1 MSMRIFLLRC
11 CLSLFGLT
19 VCASPSPADDQSVSF
34 NRDVRPILSDACF
47 HCHGPDDQQRQGGLR
62 FDQRDSA
69 VAESDSGEIPIV
81 PGNLS
86 ASELVRR
93 ITSDDESVVMPPPD
107 SGKSISPAQI
117 EILKRWISEGAEYE
131 GHWAFQTVVRPAM
144 PELSGTSR
152 DSGFAKSKNPIDRF
166 VGTRLKSAGLHPSA
180 PATRETLIR
189 RVSLDLTGLPPTP
202 AEVDAFVADKS
213 PEAYGKVVDRLLSSP
228 HYGERMALNWLDYA
242 RYADSNGYQSD
253 GSRDMWAWRDWTIN
267 AYNRNLPFDQFTV
280 EQIAG
285 DLLPNATRDQIIATG
300 FNRNHR
306 LNGEGGR
313 IVEEW
318 FVETVIDRVETTGL
332 TWLGLTFNCCR
343 CHDHKYD
350 PISQREFYQ
359 MFAFFNSNDESGVL
373 APNGKNG
380 NNTEPTIQ
388 VSTSEQDAELA
399 KLQDQARDAE
409 DRVKS
414 LADRLPEL
422 IAAWE
427 PEFRKQLDS
436 ENETW
441 NLLTPD
447 KVTSIGGAKFQ
458 KLEDGSWLASGPNV
472 AKDVYSVASPVLEGA
487 LGGFLLECFPDASL
501 PERSLG
507 RYSNGNFVL
516 TKVEAKI
523 SAPSLTKPMSVKLRK
538 AVADYSQKNWTIAM
552 VNDGNASK
560 GWAVDGPT
568 RKEPCKALFAFDALV
583 DVPADATITV
593 TLNHEALSQHNIG
606 RFRISVSQSNP
617 ETLGLDGTTVPNEV
631 RDALAVASDKR
642 IPKQK
647 KALQKYFREKVPNEL
662 RKADV
667 ALAAAKKRAA
677 DFAKSLPST
686 MIMREA
692 AARDAFIL
700 KRGEYDKPG
709 DKVGRG
715 LPSVLPP
722 MPEGAP
728 MNRLGLAQWM
738 VSRENPLTARVW
750 VNREWER
757 FFGTGLVKTSEN
769 FGSQSEYPSH
779 PQLLDWLAAEFM
791 EPSVAQSV
799 GGNAPCPWDMKAFQK
814 LIVTSATYRQSSSNV
829 KEASSGKLHP
839 GTKVDAQNRL
849 LWRGPRF
856 RLPGE
861 VIRDQALAVSGLLAP
876 KIGGRSVR
884 PYMPAGVW
892 DETSKYGNLRNYKH
906 DTGDGLY
913 RRTMYT
919 IWKRTAAPP
928 SMLLFDAPN
937 REICTV
943 KRSRTNTPLQA
954 LSLLNEVTFVEA
966 ARRLAERI
974 LTEGGA
980 TSQERLE
987 FGFRLVT
994 ARKPSADEMR
1004 ILEEGLKA
1012 DLARFTTKAPSA
1024 ESLLAFG
1031 DAESSKTINKAE
1043 LAAWTMTAN
1052 VLLNL
1057 DEVVTRE

>member
-1 MSMRIFLLRC
+1 MRFC
-11 CLSLFGLT
+11 FGLALAALCT
-19 VCASPSPADDQSVSF
+19 LPLRADDERVSF

-47 HCHGPDDQQRQGGLR
+47 HCHGPDDQQRQAGLR
-62 FDQRDSA
+62 FDQRESA
-69 VAESDSGEIPIV
+69 DARSESGETPIV

-93 ITSDDESVVMPPPD
+93 ITSKDESLVMPPPD
-107 SGKSISPAQI
+107 SGKTISPEQI
-117 EILKRWISEGAEYE
+117 KTLKQWISEGATYE
-131 GHWAFQTVVRPAM
+131 GHWAFQKVVRPDV
-144 PELSGTSR
+144 PEVSGESR
-152 DSGFAKSKNPIDRF
+152 RSEFASSKNPIDRF
-166 VGTRLKSAGLHPSA
+166 VEARLQKVKLHPSK
-180 PATRETLIR
+180 PAKRETLIR

-202 AEVDAFVADKS
+202 QEVDAFLSDKS
-213 PEAYGKVVDRLLSSP
+213 RDAYEKVVNRLLSSP

-267 AYNRNLPFDQFTV
+267 AYNRNLPFDQFTI

-285 DLLPNATRDQIIATG
+285 DLLLDPTRDQIVATG

-380 NNTEPTIQ
+380 DNTEPTIS
-388 VSTSEQDAELA
+388 VATVEQKAELA
-399 KLQDQARDAE
+399 RLQDQARDAE
-409 DRVKS
+409 DKVKS
-414 LADRLPEL
+414 LVDRLPEL

-436 ENETW
+436 EDSTW
-441 NLLTPD
+441 KLLTPQ
-447 KVTSIGGAKFQ
+447 KIESSGGASFAQ
-458 KLEDGSWLASGPNV
+458 QDDGSWLASGPNV
-472 AKDVYSVASPVLEGA
+472 SKDVYTISSSVSAGA
-487 LGGFLLECFPDASL
+487 LGGLLLECFPDPSL
-501 PERSLG
+501 PEKSLG
-507 RYSNGNFVL
+507 RFSNGNFVL
-516 TKVEAKI
+516 TGVDAQI
-523 SAPSLTKPMSVKLRK
+523 SAPTLKKPVTVKLQK
-538 AVADYSQKNWTIAM
+538 GVADYSQKNWDISA
-552 VNDGNASK
+552 VNNGSRSK

-568 RKEPCKALFAFDALV
+568 KKGPRKALFAFDSLIE
-583 DVPADATITV
+583 VPTDATITV
-593 TLNHEALSQHNIG
+593 TLRHEALSQHNIG
-606 RFRISVSQSNP
+606 RFRVSVSSRSP
-617 ETLGLDGTTVPNEV
+617 ETLGLDGTTVPKDV
-631 RDALAVASDKR
+631 RDALAVSADKR
-642 IPKQK
+642 KRKQK
-647 KALQKYFREKVPNEL
+647 QTLQKYFREKVPSDL
-662 RKADV
+662 RKADA
-667 ALAAAKKRAA
+667 ALAQAKKKAA
-677 DFAKSLPST
+677 NYAKSLPST
-686 MIMREA
+686 MVMRERSTP
-692 AARDAFIL
+692 RDAFIL

-709 DKVGRG
+709 DKVVRG
-715 LPSVLPP
+715 LPSVLPA

-738 VSRENPLTARVW
+738 VSRKNPLTARVW

-791 EPSVAQSV
+791 EPTVAPGV
-799 GGNAPCPWDMKAFQK
+799 NGKDAGPWDMKAFQK

-829 KEASSGKLHP
+829 LETSSGIQHP
-839 GTKVDAQNRL
+839 GTKVDPQNRL
-849 LWRGPRF
+849 IWRGPRF

-861 VIRDQALAVSGLLAP
+861 VIRDQALALSGLLAP

-906 DTGDGLY
+906 DTGEGLY

-954 LSLLNEVTFVEA
+954 LSLLNGYCPMPC
-966 ARRLAERI
+966 RK
-974 LTEGGA
+974 
-980 TSQERLE
+980 
-987 FGFRLVT
+987 FR
-994 ARKPSADEMR
+994 
-1004 ILEEGLKA
+1004 
-1012 DLARFTTKAPSA
+1012 
-1024 ESLLAFG
+1024 
-1031 DAESSKTINKAE
+1031 
-1043 LAAWTMTAN
+1043 
-1052 VLLNL
+1052 
-1057 DEVVTRE
+1057 

>member
-1 MSMRIFLLRC
+1 MCRLHARSSFGLVMFLLC
-11 CLSLFGLT
+11 VQSLR
-19 VCASPSPADDQSVSF
+19 AEDQPISF

-47 HCHGPDDQQRQGGLR
+47 HCHGPDDQQRQVGLR

-69 VAESDSGEIPIV
+69 VAKLESGKTPIV
-81 PGNLS
+81 PGSLT

-93 ITSDDESVVMPPPD
+93 VTSKDESVVMPPPD

-117 EILKRWISEGAEYE
+117 ETLKLWIAEGAEYE
-131 GHWAFQTVVRPAM
+131 GHWAFQKVVRPLV
-144 PELSGTSR
+144 PDPVDGSR
-152 DSGFAKSKNPIDRF
+152 NTAFATSKNPIDRF
-166 VGTRLKSAGLHPSA
+166 IASRLNRAKLNPSA
-180 PATRETLIR
+180 EGTRETLIR

-202 AEVDAFVADKS
+202 AEVDAFLADKS
-213 PEAYGKVVDRLLSSP
+213 PDAYGKVVDRLLNSP

-242 RYADSNGYQSD
+242 RYADSNGYQVD
-253 GSRDMWAWRDWTIN
+253 ASREMWAWRDWTIN
-267 AYNRNLPFDQFTV
+267 AYNRNLSFDQFTV

-285 DLLPNATRDQIIATG
+285 DLLPDATQDQIVATG

-373 APNGKNG
+373 AANGNRG

-388 VSTSEQDAELA
+388 VSTPEQDAELA
-399 KLQDQARDAE
+399 RLQDQARDTE

-414 LADRLPEL
+414 LVDRLPEL
-422 IAAWE
+422 VAAWE

-436 ENETW
+436 QVEIW
-441 NLLTPD
+441 KLLDVD
-447 KVTSIGGAKFQ
+447 KVTSSGGAKFMRQ
-458 KLEDGSWLASGPNV
+458 EDHSWLASGPN
-472 AKDVYSVASPVLEGA
+472 AANDVYTISAPVEPGKIS
-487 LGGFLLECFPDASL
+487 GVLLECFPDPSL
-501 PERSLG
+501 PVQSLG
-507 RYSNGNFVL
+507 RYPNGNFVL
-516 TKVEAKI
+516 TRIDAQLT
-523 SAPSLTKPMSVKLRK
+523 APSLKVPQPVKLRK
-538 AVADYSQKNWTIAM
+538 PIADYSQKGWDISM
-552 VNDGNASK
+552 VNDGNKTK

-568 RKEPCKALFAFDALV
+568 RKDPRKALFAFDSLV
-583 DVPADATITV
+583 EVPADATITV
-593 TLNHEALSQHNIG
+593 TLHHEAIAQHNIG
-606 RFRISVSQSNP
+606 RFRISVSNKNP
-617 ETLGLDGTTVPNEV
+617 ETLGLDGTTIPPEV
-631 RDALAVASDKR
+631 RSALAVVPEKR
-642 IPKQK
+642 KPKEQNS
-647 KALQKYFREKVPNEL
+647 LQKYFREKVPNDL
-662 RKADV
+662 RKAD
-667 ALAAAKKRAA
+667 ADLATSRKGVA
-677 DFAKSLPST
+677 DFKKNLPST
-686 MIMREA
+686 MVMREV

-709 DKVGRG
+709 DKVVRG
-715 LPSVLPP
+715 LPAAMPP

-728 MNRLGLAQWM
+728 LNRLGLARWI

-779 PQLLDWLAAEFM
+779 PQLLDWLATEFM
-791 EPSVAQSV
+791 EPTVAPDVAGVS
-799 GGNAPCPWDMKAFQK
+799 AKAWDMKVFQK
-814 LIVTSATYRQSSSNV
+814 LIVTSAAYRQSSGSLTD
-829 KEASSGKLHP
+829 ASSGTLHA
-839 GTKVDAQNRL
+839 GTKTDSQNRL
-849 LWRGPRF
+849 IWRGPRF
-856 RLPGE
+856 RLTGE
-861 VIRDQALAVSGLLAP
+861 IIRDQALAVSGLLTRQ
-876 KIGGRSVR
+876 IGGRSVR

-892 DETSKYGNLRNYKH
+892 DETSRYGDLRNYKH
-906 DTGDGLY
+906 DAADGLH

-937 REICTV
+937 REVCTI

-974 LTEGGA
+974 LTEGGE
-980 TSQERLE
+980 TGSERLT

-994 ARKPSADEMR
+994 ARKPTADEVQ
-1004 ILEEGLKA
+1004 ILQDGLNA
-1012 DLARFTTKAPSA
+1012 DLARFSLDDPSA

-1031 DAESSKTINKAE
+1031 DAKSSPNVDKAE
-1043 LAAWTMTAN
+1043 LAAWTLTAN

>member
-1 MSMRIFLLRC
+1 MRFCLGVFLAAFCSLPLR
-11 CLSLFGLT
+11 
-19 VCASPSPADDQSVSF
+19 ADDQKVSF
-34 NRDVRPILSDACF
+34 NRDIRPILSDACF
-47 HCHGPDDQQRQGGLR
+47 HCHGPDDQQRQAGLR
-62 FDQRDSA
+62 FDQRESA
-69 VAESDSGEIPIV
+69 IAKSESGETPIV

-93 ITSDDESVVMPPPD
+93 ITSEDESLVMPPRD
-107 SGKSISPAQI
+107 SGKTISHEQI
-117 EILKRWISEGAEYE
+117 ETLKRWISEGAEYE
-131 GHWAFQTVVRPAM
+131 GHWAFQRVVRPNV
-144 PELSGTSR
+144 PEVPDQSR
-152 DSGFAKSKNPIDRF
+152 RAEFAASKNPIDRF
-166 VGTRLKSAGLHPSA
+166 VDARLKLANLQPSKQA
-180 PATRETLIR
+180 NRETLIR

-202 AEVDAFVADKS
+202 QEVDAFLRDMS
-213 PEAYGKVVDRLLSSP
+213 PDAYEKVVDRLLSSP

-242 RYADSNGYQSD
+242 RYADSNGYQVD
-253 GSRDMWAWRDWTIN
+253 ASREMWAWRDWTIN
-267 AYNRNLPFDQFTV
+267 AYNRNLLFDQFTI

-285 DLLPNATRDQIIATG
+285 DLLPNATRDQIVATG

-359 MFAFFNSNDESGVL
+359 MFAFFNSIEESGVL
-373 APNGKNG
+373 APNGNSG

-388 VSTSEQDAELA
+388 VSTPEQDAQLA
-399 KLQDQARDAE
+399 KLKDQARDAE

-427 PEFRKQLDS
+427 PGFRQQLDS
-436 ENETW
+436 EDETW
-441 NLLTPD
+441 QLLNPE
-447 KVTSIGGAKFQ
+447 KVSSSGGAKFH
-458 KLEDGSWLASGPNV
+458 KLDDGSWLASGPNV
-472 AKDVYSVASPVLEGA
+472 AKDVYSVASPVSEGA

-501 PERSLG
+501 PEKSLG

-516 TKVEAKI
+516 TKVEVSI
-523 SAPSLTKPMSVKLRK
+523 SAPSLKKPKAVKLRK
-538 AVADYSQKNWTIAM
+538 AVADYSQKNWDISL

-568 RKEPCKALFAFDALV
+568 RKEPCKALFAFDSLV
-583 DVPADATITV
+583 EVPADATITV
-593 TLNHEALSQHNIG
+593 TLHHEAITQHNIG
-606 RFRISVSQSNP
+606 RFRISVSQSSP

-631 RDALAVASDKR
+631 RNALAVVSDKR
-642 IPKQK
+642 KPKQN

-662 RKADV
+662 RKADA

-686 MIMREA
+686 MVMREA
-692 AARDAFIL
+692 AVRDAFIL

-709 DKVGRG
+709 DKVVRG
-715 LPSVLPP
+715 LPAVLPP

-728 MNRLGLAQWM
+728 LNRLGLAQWV
-738 VSRENPLTARVW
+738 VSRDNPLTARVW

-791 EPSVAQSV
+791 EPSVAPSV
-799 GGNAPCPWDMKAFQK
+799 AGIAARPWDMKAIQK
-814 LIVTSATYRQSSSNV
+814 LIVTSATYQQSSGN
-829 KEASSGKLHP
+829 L
-839 GTKVDAQNRL
+839 VDAAAGRLHAGTSVDPQNRL

-876 KIGGRSVR
+876 EIGGRSVR

-906 DTGDGLY
+906 DTGEGLY

-937 REICTV
+937 REVCTV

-974 LTEGGA
+974 LTEGGETA
-980 TSQERLE
+980 AERLE
-987 FGFRLVT
+987 FGFQLVT
-994 ARKPSADEMR
+994 ARKPSVDEVK
-1004 ILEEGLKA
+1004 ILLDGLNA
-1012 DLARFTTKAPSA
+1012 DLAKFSSEAPNA
-1024 ESLLAFG
+1024 DSLIAFG
-1031 DAESSKTINKAE
+1031 DAKSSDDVNKAE
-1043 LAAWTMTAN
+1043 LAAWALTAN

>member
-1 MSMRIFLLRC
+1 MRRPAMQFC
-11 CLSLFGLT
+11 FGLALAAFWT
-19 VCASPSPADDQSVSF
+19 LPLRADDERVSF

-47 HCHGPDDQQRQGGLR
+47 HCHGPDDQQRQAGLR
-62 FDQRDSA
+62 FDQRESA
-69 VAESDSGEIPIV
+69 IAKSESGETPIV
-81 PGNLS
+81 PGDVS
-86 ASELVRR
+86 ASELVKR
-93 ITSDDESVVMPPPD
+93 ITSDDESIVMPPPD
-107 SGKSISPAQI
+107 SGKTISPAQI
-117 EILKRWISEGAEYE
+117 ETLKRWISEGAEYE
-131 GHWAFQTVVRPAM
+131 GHWAFQKVVRPDVPVVSAD
-144 PELSGTSR
+144 ERNSNFASSR
-152 DSGFAKSKNPIDRF
+152 NPIDRF
-166 VGTRLKSAGLHPSA
+166 IEARLKQANLRPSKQA
-180 PATRETLIR
+180 SRETLIR

-202 AEVDAFVADKS
+202 QEVDAFLADKS
-213 PEAYGKVVDRLLSSP
+213 SEAYEKVVDRLLSSP

-267 AYNRNLPFDQFTV
+267 AYNRNLPFDQFTI

-285 DLLPNATRDQIIATG
+285 DLLPNPTRDQIVATG

-313 IVEEW
+313 IVDEW

-380 NNTEPTIQ
+380 DNTEPTIS
-388 VSTSEQDAELA
+388 VATAEQEAELA
-399 KLQDQARDAE
+399 KLQDLARDAE
-409 DRVKS
+409 DKVKS
-414 LADRLPEL
+414 LVDRLPEL
-422 IAAWE
+422 VAAWE
-427 PEFRKQLDS
+427 PKFRKQLES
-436 ENETW
+436 ESETW
-441 NLLTPD
+441 KLLTPE
-447 KVTSIGGAKFQ
+447 KITSSGGAKFQ
-458 KLEDGSWLASGPNV
+458 RQDDGSWLASGPNV
-472 AKDVYSVASPVLEGA
+472 AKDVYTISSSVSAGA
-487 LGGFLLECFPDASL
+487 LGGVLLECFPDPSL
-501 PERSLG
+501 PEKSLG
-507 RYSNGNFVL
+507 RYPNGNFVL
-516 TKVEAKI
+516 TGVDAQI
-523 SAPSLTKPMSVKLRK
+523 SAPSLKKPTAVKLRK
-538 AVADYSQKNWTIAM
+538 GVADYSQKNWDISA
-552 VNDGNASK
+552 VNDGNRSK

-568 RKEPCKALFAFDALV
+568 KKEPRKAIFAFDSLI
-583 DVPADATITV
+583 DVPPDATITV
-593 TLNHEALSQHNIG
+593 TLRHEALSQHNIG
-606 RFRISVSQSNP
+606 RFRVSVSSLSP
-617 ETLGLDGTTVPNEV
+617 ETLGLDGTTVPKDV
-631 RDALAVASDKR
+631 RDVLAVSADKR
-642 IPKQK
+642 KPKQK
-647 KALQKYFREKVPNEL
+647 QTLQKYFRENVPSEL
-662 RKADV
+662 RKADA
-667 ALAAAKKRAA
+667 ALAGAKSKAANY
-677 DFAKSLPST
+677 AKSLPSS
-686 MIMREA
+686 MVMREHA
-692 AARDAFIL
+692 TPREAFIL

-709 DKVGRG
+709 DKVVRG
-715 LPSVLPP
+715 LPAVLPA

-728 MNRLGLAQWM
+728 MNRLGLAKWM

-791 EPSVAQSV
+791 EPAVAPNVSGVEAQ
-799 GGNAPCPWDMKAFQK
+799 AWDMKAFQE
-814 LIVTSATYRQSSSNV
+814 LIVTSATYRQSSSNLTD
-829 KEASSGKLHP
+829 ASSGNLHP
-839 GTKVDAQNRL
+839 GNKVDPQNRL

-861 VIRDQALAVSGLLAP
+861 VIRDQALAVSGLLVS

-906 DTGDGLY
+906 DMGDGRY

-974 LTEGGA
+974 LTEGGE
-980 TSQERLE
+980 TSEERLA
-987 FGFRLVT
+987 FGFQLVT
-994 ARKPSADEMR
+994 ARKPTVDEAK
-1004 ILEEGLKA
+1004 ILLDGLNA
-1012 DLARFTTKAPSA
+1012 DLDRFSNKAPNA
-1024 ESLLAFG
+1024 DSLLVFG
-1031 DAESSKTINKAE
+1031 DAKSSATLDKVE
-1043 LAAWTMTAN
+1043 LAAWTLTAN